1 VAGTAYRLT
10 DLDLASRLSFF
21 LWSSIPDEELLD
33 VATGGKLSDPVV
45 LDQQVRRMLG
55 DPRSQALVDNFAN
68 QWLRLGKLAG
78 AVPDLNVFPDFDEN
92 LRDAMLKET
101 DLFIGTQLR
110 EDRSVLELL
119 SAKYTFVNDR
129 LARHYGIPNI
139 YGAHFRRV
147 TFNDGVRG
155 GLLSQASILTVTSY
169 PNRTS
174 PVVRGKW
181 LLANMLGAPPPPPP
195 PDVPALKDPG
205 VDGQPHSVRERMEVH
220 RKNPVCA
227 SCHQR
232 MDPLGFSLENFDA
245 LGKWRAVADDAP
257 IDAAASLPD
266 GTQFKGV
273 DGLRTLLLS
282 HRDEFVR
289 TLTEK
294 LLGYSIGR
302 GIEYY
307 DLPAV
312 RKITND
318 AATHNYRWSSVI
330 AGIVRSTPFTMGIV
344 QNAPSE
350 ERVATSTPS
359 PSAAPS
365 H

>member
-1 VAGTAYRLT
+1 M
-10 DLDLASRLSFF
+10 LA
-21 LWSSIPDEELLD
+21 D
-33 VATGGKLSDPVV
+33 A
-45 LDQQVRRMLG
+45 
-55 DPRSQALVDNFAN
+55 RSQALVDNFAN

-78 AVPDLNVFPDFDEN
+78 AVPDLNVYPEFDEN

-101 DLFIGTQLR
+101 NMFVASQLR
-110 EDRSVLELL
+110 EDRSALELL
-119 SAKYTFVNDR
+119 TAKYSFLNER
-129 LARHYGIPNI
+129 LAKHYGIPNI

-147 TFNDGVRG
+147 NFDGGVRG

-205 VDGQPHSVRERMEVH
+205 QEGQPHSIRERMEVH

-245 LGKWRAVADDAP
+245 IGKWRAVADDAP
-257 IDAAASLPD
+257 IDASAALPD

-273 DGLRTLLLS
+273 EGLRTLLVS
-282 HRDEFVR
+282 HKDEFVR
-289 TLTEK
+289 TVTEK
-294 LLGYSIGR
+294 LLGYSVGR
-302 GIEYY
+302 GVEYY

-312 RKITND
+312 RKITAD
-318 AATHNYRWSSVI
+318 AAARNYRWSALI
-330 AGIVRSTPFTMGIV
+330 AGIVRSAPFTMGIV
-344 QNAPSE
+344 QS
-350 ERVATSTPS
+350 SS
-359 PSAAPS
+359 SDDSAELKLRRS
-365 H
+365 DQ